1 MKLERTKE
9 IKQQLDE
16 LTEKFQQDVLNAM
29 EEVDSLMVEIQPES
43 ITNNSRSVQKYV
55 NSFQRFIPAGI
66 DDSIED
72 MEN

>member
-43 ITNNSRSVQKYV
+43 ITNNSRSMQKYV

>member
-29 EEVDSLMVEIQPES
+29 EEVDSLMVENQPES